1 MKNANETG
9 SGLAAQPLWL
19 NWALLAAAGLA
30 AGQVLARAGLPAG
43 LLIGPI
49 LAGAALAQAGSP
61 ARMPKLAHQLG
72 QGVLGCL
79 IATHLDAEV
88 LAGLGRNLPVVLAFV
103 VLTFAAA
110 CIVGLACGRWTAI
123 DREVSIWGFLPGMA
137 GTVIAIAHERGLD
150 SRLVAL
156 IQVVRLMVVIATMVV
171 AAMFL
176 SGAAAMPV
184 SPGPAPDAGSTLAV
198 LGACLAGVAAARH
211 LRWFPAGASL
221 VPMCLAAAMGIAGW
235 NVSLPPVLIALAF
248 LALGAQ
254 IGLRVTPELVRTGV
268 RALPALVAASL
279 LLMAL
284 CALSGGLLSLVAGVD
299 LMSALLA
306 TVPGSIDSI
315 ALIAV
320 NAHADVTFVMMLQ
333 TLRLFAVAGL
343 GPFVARGL
351 VQLTER
357 RAVPR

>member
-1 MKNANETG
+1 M
-9 SGLAAQPLWL
+9 
-19 NWALLAAAGLA
+19 
-30 AGQVLARAGLPAG
+30 PAPPPKRG
-43 LLIGPI
+43 ER
-49 LAGAALAQAGSP
+49 GSP
-61 ARMPKLAHQLG
+61 IRVPKLAHQLG

-79 IATHLDAEV
+79 IASHLDAAV
-88 LAGLGRNLPVVLAFV
+88 LSELGRNLPVVLAFV

-110 CIVGLACGRWTAI
+110 CAVGLACGRWTSI
-123 DREVSIWGFLPGMA
+123 DREEAIWGFLPGMA

-184 SPGPAPDAGSTLAV
+184 SAGPSPDTASTLTA
-198 LGACLAGVAAARH
+198 LGTCLAGVAAARH

-221 VPMCLAAAMGIAGW
+221 VPMCLAAGLGMAGI
-235 NVSLPPVLIALAF
+235 NVALPPLLIALAF

-254 IGLRVTPELVRTGV
+254 IGLRVTPELVRTGL
-268 RALPALVAASL
+268 RAMPALIAASL
-279 LLMAL
+279 LLMVL
-284 CALSGGLLSLVAGVD
+284 CAVSGGILSLVAGVD

-320 NAHADVTFVMMLQ
+320 NAQADVTFVMMLQ

-351 VQLTER
+351 VQLAER
-357 RAVPR
+357 RAMPR